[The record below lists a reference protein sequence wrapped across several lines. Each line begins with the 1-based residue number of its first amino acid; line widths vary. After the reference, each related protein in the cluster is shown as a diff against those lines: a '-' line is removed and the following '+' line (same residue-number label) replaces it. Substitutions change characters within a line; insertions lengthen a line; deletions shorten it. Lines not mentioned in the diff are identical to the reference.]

1 MQVALFNFI
10 EFAQVFCFL
19 MVGLSANPIHSVLF
33 LILSFL
39 ASSISIIINNG
50 NIFIG
55 VIIIIVYI
63 GAVSILFLFSV
74 LLLDLRSTALY
85 TTRKYVILTFF
96 FTISILFSEIVYL
109 LNDVLDYA
117 LLQDSTKPYYDWN
130 SLYHSFH
137 ETEVFGLLLYND
149 YFFGVILI
157 ALTLFI
163 ALIGAIIISLSGSSR
178 LRRQIVNQQLS
189 RASSSLL
196 RSNSIPVGFTHTFST
211 TRNKF
216 VVEKKTLI

>member
-1 MQVALFNFI
+1 
-10 EFAQVFCFL
+10 

-50 NIFIG
+50 NVFIG
-55 VIIIIVYI
+55 IIIIIVYI

-85 TTRKYVILTFF
+85 TTRKYIMLTFF
-96 FTISILFSEIVYL
+96 TTIIILFSEIGYL
-109 LNDVLDYA
+109 LNDTSDYI
-117 LLQDSTKPYYDWN
+117 LLQDSTKIYYDWN
-130 SLYHSFH
+130 SLFHSFH

-149 YFFGVILI
+149 YFYGVILI
-157 ALTLFI
+157 ALTLFL

-189 RASSSLL
+189 RSSSTFL
-196 RSNSIPVGFTHTFST
+196 RSNIKST
-211 TRNKF
+211 
-216 VVEKKTLI
+216 V